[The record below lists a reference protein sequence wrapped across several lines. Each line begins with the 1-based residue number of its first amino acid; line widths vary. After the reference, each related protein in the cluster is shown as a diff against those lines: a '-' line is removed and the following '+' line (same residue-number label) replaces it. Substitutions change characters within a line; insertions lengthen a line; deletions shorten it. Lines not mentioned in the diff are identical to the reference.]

1 MHNNILRVFLFYL
14 FLIKCN
20 SIKKEMTNQNYT
32 PSAMPM
38 PTNNIPTCQNCNY
51 PVSHHN
57 VPHNIPISVNTNT
70 NTNILLSPL
79 SRSPTC
85 QNMHR

>member
-1 MHNNILRVFLFYL
+1 MHNNILRLFLFYL

-20 SIKKEMTNQNYT
+20 SSKKETKQNNT
-32 PSAMPM
+32 PSLRPI
-38 PTNNIPTCQNCNY
+38 NNIPTCQNYNY
-51 PVSHHN
+51 PLPHHN
-57 VPHNIPISVNTNT
+57 VPHSIPISVNANK
-70 NTNILLSPL
+70 NILLSPL